1 MSCTG
6 QKDLEADAAEGSVR
20 ADAEPCG
27 TYGFLTARHRRDCA
41 RFNLRDCSRGQACP
55 LKSGRFR
62 SDDTEFGFS
71 WKRPR
76 CLVTSV
82 MMTCGPSAVQGG
94 TPNPRQQTAGVEKAQ
109 GTNANGTQSALPRK
123 RSNQE
128 RSCFLQTD
136 KSGFKV
142 LPK

>member
-1 MSCTG
+1 M
-6 QKDLEADAAEGSVR
+6 R
-20 ADAEPCG
+20 ADAEPRG

-71 WKRPR
+71 WKRPW

-82 MMTCGPSAVQGG
+82 MMTCGPPTVRGEPRTHGSKLRESKRLKAPMPMGHRVRCQGNDPIRKG
-94 TPNPRQQTAGVEKAQ
+94 PVFCRQI
-109 GTNANGTQSALPRK
+109 NLDS
-123 RSNQE
+123 
-128 RSCFLQTD
+128 
-136 KSGFKV
+136 KSR
-142 LPK
+142 LND